1 MMLKARPR
9 GTAAIE
15 LALLLPILLLL
26 TLVTTEFGRAI
37 LEYNT
42 VVKSVRNATRYLAT
56 RTPNTKTPE
65 AKNLV
70 VFGNT
75 TGTGPAL
82 APGLSLALV
91 ANPVWQM
98 VGSNPTTN
106 VVTLTVQA
114 YPFNSLFASVF
125 GVSFGSVIFGDISA
139 SMRSAL

>member
-1 MMLKARPR
+1 MRSRTK

-15 LALLLPILLLL
+15 LALMMPILLLL

-37 LEYNT
+37 IEYNT
-42 VVKSVRNATRYLAT
+42 VVKSVRNATRYLAA

-75 TGTGPAL
+75 IGTGPAL

-98 VGSNPTTN
+98 LGSNPTTN
-106 VVTLTVQA
+106 MVTLTVQG
-114 YPFNSLFASVF
+114 YRFNSLFTSVF
-125 GVSFGSVIFGDISA
+125 GVSFGNVTFGDISA

>member
-1 MMLKARPR
+1 MRSRTK

-15 LALLLPILLLL
+15 LALMMPILLLL

-37 LEYNT
+37 IEYNT
-42 VVKSVRNATRYLAT
+42 VVKSVRNATRYLAA

-65 AKNLV
+65 AKNLA

-75 TGTGPAL
+75 AGTGPAL

-98 VGSNPTTN
+98 LGSNPTTN
-106 VVTLTVQA
+106 VVTLTVQG
-114 YPFNSLFASVF
+114 YRFNSLFTSVF
-125 GVSFGSVIFGDISA
+125 GVSFGNVTFGDISA

>member
-1 MMLKARPR
+1 MRSRTK

-15 LALLLPILLLL
+15 LALMMPILLLL

-37 LEYNT
+37 IEYNT
-42 VVKSVRNATRYLAT
+42 VVKSVRNATRYLAA

-75 TGTGPAL
+75 IGTGPAL

-98 VGSNPTTN
+98 LGSNPTTN
-106 VVTLTVQA
+106 MVTLTVQG
-114 YPFNSLFASVF
+114 YPFNSLFTSVF
-125 GVSFGSVIFGDISA
+125 GVSFGNVTFGDISA

>member
-1 MMLKARPR
+1 M
-9 GTAAIE
+9 
-15 LALLLPILLLL
+15 PILLLL

-37 LEYNT
+37 IEYNSI
-42 VVKSVRNATRYLAT
+42 VKSVRSATRYLAA

-75 TGTGPAL
+75 AGTGPTL
-82 APGLSLALV
+82 APGLSLARV
-91 ANPVWQM
+91 ADPVWQM

-114 YPFNSLFASVF
+114 YPFNSLFTSVF
-125 GVSFGSVIFGDISA
+125 GVSFGNITFGDISA

>member
-1 MMLKARPR
+1 MMRSRPK

-15 LALLLPILLLL
+15 LALMMPILLLL

-37 LEYNT
+37 IEYNT
-42 VVKSVRNATRYLAT
+42 VVKSVRSAARYLAT

-70 VFGNT
+70 VFGNVA
-75 TGTGPAL
+75 GTGPAL
-82 APGLSLALV
+82 APGLSIARV

-98 VGSNPTTN
+98 LGSNPTTN

-114 YPFNSLFASVF
+114 YPFKSLFTSVF
-125 GVSFGSVIFGDISA
+125 GVSFGDVTFGDISA
-139 SMRSAL
+139 SMRSAV

>member
-1 MMLKARPR
+1 MMRSRPK

-15 LALLLPILLLL
+15 LALMMPILLLL

-37 LEYNT
+37 IEYNT
-42 VVKSVRNATRYLAT
+42 VVKSVRSATRYLAM
-56 RTPNTKTPE
+56 RAPNTKTPE

-75 TGTGPAL
+75 AGTGPVL
-82 APGLSLALV
+82 APGLSIALV

-98 VGSNPTTN
+98 LGSNPTTN

-114 YPFNSLFASVF
+114 YPFKSLFTSVF
-125 GVSFGSVIFGDISA
+125 GVAFGNVTFGDISA
-139 SMRSAL
+139 SMRSAV

>member
-1 MMLKARPR
+1 MMRSRPK

-15 LALLLPILLLL
+15 LALMMPILLLL

-37 LEYNT
+37 IEYNT
-42 VVKSVRNATRYLAT
+42 VVKSVRSATRYLAT
-56 RTPNTKTPE
+56 RAPNTKTPE

-75 TGTGPAL
+75 AGTGPAL
-82 APGLSLALV
+82 APGLSIALV

-98 VGSNPTTN
+98 LGSNPTTN

-114 YPFNSLFASVF
+114 YPFKSLFTSVF
-125 GVSFGSVIFGDISA
+125 GVAFGNVTFGDISA
-139 SMRSAL
+139 SMRSAV

>member
-1 MMLKARPR
+1 MMLKARPK

-15 LALLLPILLLL
+15 LALLLPILLFL

-37 LEYNT
+37 VEYNT
-42 VVKSVRNATRYLAT
+42 VVKSVRNATRYLAA

-82 APGLSLALV
+82 APGLSLARV

-114 YPFNSLFASVF
+114 YPFNSLFASIF

>member
-1 MMLKARPR
+1 MRSRTR

-15 LALLLPILLLL
+15 LALMMPILLLL

-37 LEYNT
+37 IEYNT
-42 VVKSVRNATRYLAT
+42 VVKSVRSAARYLAT

-75 TGTGPAL
+75 AGTGPTL

-98 VGSNPTTN
+98 LGSNPTTS
-106 VVTLTVQA
+106 VVTLTVQG
-114 YPFNSLFASVF
+114 YRFNSLFTSVL
-125 GVSFGSVIFGDISA
+125 GVSFGNVTFGDISA

>member
-1 MMLKARPR
+1 MRSRTR

-15 LALLLPILLLL
+15 LALMMPILLLL

-37 LEYNT
+37 IEYNT
-42 VVKSVRNATRYLAT
+42 VVKSVRSAARYLAT

-75 TGTGPAL
+75 AGTGPTL
-82 APGLSLALV
+82 APGLSLSLV

-98 VGSNPTTN
+98 LGSNPTTS
-106 VVTLTVQA
+106 VVTLTVQG
-114 YPFNSLFASVF
+114 YRFNSLFTSVF
-125 GVSFGSVIFGDISA
+125 GVSFGNVTFGDISA

>member
-1 MMLKARPR
+1 MM
-9 GTAAIE
+9 
-15 LALLLPILLLL
+15 PILLLL

-37 LEYNT
+37 IEYNT
-42 VVKSVRNATRYLAT
+42 VVKSVRSAARYLAT

-75 TGTGPAL
+75 AGTGPTL

-98 VGSNPTTN
+98 LGSNPTTS
-106 VVTLTVQA
+106 VVTLTVQG
-114 YPFNSLFASVF
+114 YRFNSLFTSVF
-125 GVSFGSVIFGDISA
+125 GVSFGNVTFGDISA
-139 SMRSAL
+139 SMRGAL

>member
-1 MMLKARPR
+1 MM
-9 GTAAIE
+9 
-15 LALLLPILLLL
+15 PILLLL

-37 LEYNT
+37 IEYNT
-42 VVKSVRNATRYLAT
+42 VVKSVRSAARYLAT

-75 TGTGPAL
+75 AGTGPTL

-98 VGSNPTTN
+98 LGSNPTTS
-106 VVTLTVQA
+106 VVTLTVQG
-114 YPFNSLFASVF
+114 YRFNSLFTSVF
-125 GVSFGSVIFGDISA
+125 GVSFGNVTFGDISA